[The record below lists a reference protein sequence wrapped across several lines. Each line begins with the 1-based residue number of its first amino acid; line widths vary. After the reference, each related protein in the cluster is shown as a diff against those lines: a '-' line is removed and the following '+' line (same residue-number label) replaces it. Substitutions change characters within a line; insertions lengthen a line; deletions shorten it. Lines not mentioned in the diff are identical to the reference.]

1 MSNLLRLVACL
12 FVLLSLNAFA
22 VDTDGDGFS
31 DADEATLGT
40 DPNDPTSPLE
50 NKLTASDGAQGDKF
64 GYSVSIDGD
73 TAVIGATGSNS
84 DSAYVYVRT
93 NGVWS
98 EQAKLTAS
106 DGTAGDNFGTSVS
119 IDGDTA
125 VIGAPFDDDNDYNSG
140 SAYVYVRSNG
150 VWTEQQK
157 LTASDGAADDQFGLS
172 VSIAGDTAVIGAHND
187 DDNGNGSGSAYVYVR
202 SNGVWSEQ
210 QKLTASDGAQDDY
223 FGYSVSIDGDTAVIG
238 AWRDDDDGNGSDSG
252 SAYVYVRTNGV
263 WSEQAK
269 LTASD
274 GTAGD
279 NFGTSV
285 SIDGDTAVIGAYADD
300 NDNDNDYG
308 SDFSGS
314 AYVYVRSNGVWSE
327 QAKLSASDGDFE
339 DLFGWSVSIS
349 GDTAVIAV
357 MQDDDNGFNSG
368 SAYVYVRSNGVWS
381 EQQKLTASDGAA
393 DDYLATASR

>member
-22 VDTDGDGFS
+22 VDTDGDSFS

-368 SAYVYVRSNGVWS
+368 SAYVFVRSNGVWS

-393 DDYLATASR
+393 GDYFG